1 MLIAVL
7 VAMPAAAQD
16 IRGDWH
22 GALEVEDDAPLRL
35 ALHIASGNSAKF
47 KATLVSIDEDGTPL
61 AVDSVY
67 ANGSIIRFEMKDVG
81 GTYEGRITGGSIA
94 GSWRQNGGTWPLTWE
109 RGGDPADIVEL
120 FDGEKTLQEG
130 RLYAQ
135 CFYDGKFSDLW
146 AKLSLVMQQALVRA
160 DKLRDL
166 RVQVEHQF
174 GAETN
179 IIEETVKPDG
189 ALQVYHRLAK
199 FDVFPGQVELQIA
212 FNPRGMVSRFTIR
225 PIGQ

>member
-1 MLIAVL
+1 MAMLVF
-7 VAMPAAAQD
+7 MPAAAQD

-22 GALEVEDDAPLRL
+22 GALEVEGDAPLRL
-35 ALHIASGNSAKF
+35 ALHIASGNSAEF
-47 KATLVSIDEDGTPL
+47 KATLVSIDEDGTTL

-67 ANGSIIRFEMKDVG
+67 ANGSIIRFEMKDVC
-81 GTYEGRITGGSIA
+81 GTYEGRITAGGSIA

-109 RGGDPADIVEL
+109 RGGDPADIVEP
-120 FDGEKTLQEG
+120 FDGEKAVQEG

-135 CFYDGKFSDLW
+135 CFYDGKFTDLW
-146 AKLSLVMQQALVRA
+146 AKLSPVMQQALVRA

-166 RVQVEHQF
+166 RVQVENQF
-174 GAETN
+174 GSETN

-199 FDVFPGQVELQIA
+199 FDVFPGRVELQIA
-212 FNPRGMVSRFTIR
+212 FNPRGMVSRFAIR
-225 PIGQ
+225 RID